1 MDCLKDGFAQK
12 GKMKKLL
19 LTQKQERELFTVME
33 TAISELERYDDKN
46 DKERAKI
53 LRQIL
58 NKL

>member
-53 LRQIL
+53 
-58 NKL
+58 